1 MYCNRSLNRKAN
13 HLNKSVFE
21 WFTAIVKSRFDE
33 MLNKDGTGSIHHQII
48 QELVMEMFEFVK
60 GRNSEILREMLR
72 VSNEGFYE
80 LWQRTFFHIPSTNT
94 ELSDTETV
102 RFPSPKIRDLILNQT
117 KHLENVVN
125 FKITIK
131 KSKPTSHLFRTCKTY
146 FHGVGFL

>member
-1 MYCNRSLNRKAN
+1 
-13 HLNKSVFE
+13 
-21 WFTAIVKSRFDE
+21 

-60 GRNSEILREMLR
+60 GRNPEILRETLR

-80 LWQRTFFHIPSTNT
+80 LSQRTFFHIPPTNT

-102 RFPSPKIRDLILNQT
+102 RFPSPKIRDLILNES

-131 KSKPTSHLFRTCKTY
+131 KSKPTSHLFRICKTY

>member
-1 MYCNRSLNRKAN
+1 
-13 HLNKSVFE
+13 
-21 WFTAIVKSRFDE
+21 

-60 GRNSEILREMLR
+60 GRKPEILRETLR

-80 LWQRTFFHIPSTNT
+80 LSQRTFFHIPPINT

-102 RFPSPKIRDLILNQT
+102 RFPSPKIRDLILNES

-131 KSKPTSHLFRTCKTY
+131 KSKLTSHLFRICKTY
-146 FHGVGFL
+146 IHGVGFL